1 MTLNKLSA
9 MAQNRLSWI
18 KRNFA
23 FKKIQLDGV
32 DLSRQVLARDNM
44 DIRSLR
50 GTNFSGS
57 SLRSSNFSGNG
68 PIEINHLQRT
78 RWHNTNAMGADLS
91 YTALQ
96 GAELASGKFRMS
108 LADYKTIQKG
118 LGAGKKLTS
127 FHEVSDATAA
137 NFKGASLY
145 KAKLG
150 GKTPGSMAGLPD
162 LRVAHTQGAIMTNPS
177 SGKRIVPWDFNSAP
191 SQLEK
196 RAAKAL
202 NGISH
207 SDLRQWLSRQSDAQQ
222 ARTLINSIAERDT
235 SVPKP
240 VRNTIAAMVKNG
252 EDLKAIKTY
261 LRSDSIK
268 NDLFTER
275 YNASQ
280 LPTWEI
286 KKPNRNPNFGG
297 EGHVVH
303 TG

>member
-1 MTLNKLSA
+1 MTLNKLA
-9 MAQNRLSWI
+9 TMAQKRLSWI
-18 KRNFA
+18 ERKFA
-23 FKKIQLDGV
+23 FQNINLDGV
-32 DLSRQVLARDNM
+32 DLSRKVLERDNM
-44 DIRSLR
+44 DIGSLR

-57 SLRSSNFSGNG
+57 SLRSSNFSGIG
-68 PIEINHLQRT
+68 PLEVSHLQHT
-78 RWHNTNAMGADLS
+78 KWHKTNAMGADFR
-91 YTALQ
+91 YTTLQ
-96 GAELASGKFRMS
+96 GAELASGKFRVS

-127 FHEVSDATAA
+127 FHETSDATAA
-137 NFKGASLY
+137 NFKGANLY
-145 KAKLG
+145 EAKLG
-150 GKTPGSMAGLPD
+150 GETSGSMAGLPD

-235 SVPKP
+235 SVPTP
-240 VRNTIAAMVKNG
+240 VRNTIATMVKNG
-252 EDLKAIKTY
+252 EDLAAIKTY
-261 LRSDSIK
+261 LRSDPIK

-286 KKPNRNPNFGG
+286 KKPNRNPNFTG

-303 TG
+303 AG